1 MVSLS
6 FLTSFIPTVLG
17 RELQE
22 AASKASSSFTLTF
35 MSHSC
40 NNCNLK
46 TLSKVGD
53 SAAPAA
59 EPALQQKT
67 PQRREEAAR
76 STSKSKDTAQLT
88 LCKTKNEE
96 VVQTIE
102 NVAHYASSWH
112 NPAPLGSSVGV
123 LMSSLPMASSLH

>member
-22 AASKASSSFTLTF
+22 AASKASSCFTFIF

-40 NNCNLK
+40 NNCNLR

-53 SAAPAA
+53 SVAPEA
-59 EPALQQKT
+59 EPALEQKT
-67 PQRREEAAR
+67 PQHREAAAC
-76 STSKSKDTAQLT
+76 STMRSKDTAQLT
-88 LCKTKNEE
+88 LCKTKK
-96 VVQTIE
+96 
-102 NVAHYASSWH
+102 
-112 NPAPLGSSVGV
+112 
-123 LMSSLPMASSLH
+123 